1 MKLAVL
7 YVWGS
12 LLTLT
17 SSKLYPGSNQEAP
30 QYVKLMPAGPCED
43 EDLCPYHITLP
54 TLSIQLPK
62 DFRDLDSM
70 ARELETL
77 RKTVDQLRSCCIRN
91 GQKMETWD
99 RGGEDEQNIIISS
112 RDGKINV
119 LTGASEVP
127 ATEDHLG
134 GTKHGAGLGSV
145 DVDVGTFGGDKRHPH
160 EDNNEDS
167 SASKTHNPIIKKGIE
182 NPGEH
187 KESAPHS
194 ADERV
199 SKNLPPPTIGRTED
213 ERRDPSLQNRKIHA
227 QDCSDYTF
235 GKPKRSG
242 IFKVRPDLRNS
253 PFLVFCDMDSYGGGW
268 TLLQHRYDG
277 SISFNRS
284 WNDYKMGFGHLKGEF
299 WLGNDKIHLLTKTED
314 MLLRIELEDIDGL
327 KAHATYEHFFVASEQ
342 QLYRLSVGTYFGTAG
357 NAMSFSDKFNHD
369 QKYFSTPDR
378 DNDMYASG
386 NCGDYYSSG
395 WWFDSCMAANLNGKY
410 YKTQYKG
417 VRNGIFWGTWPN
429 ISWEYYPTNY
439 RQAFKTVKMMIRP
452 KDYTL

>member
-1 MKLAVL
+1 M
-7 YVWGS
+7 S
-12 LLTLT
+12 HLLSGDKPGN
-17 SSKLYPGSNQEAP
+17 SSGVE
-30 QYVKLMPAGPCED
+30 
-43 EDLCPYHITLP
+43 
-54 TLSIQLPK
+54 
-62 DFRDLDSM
+62 
-70 ARELETL
+70 ELETSWNQDGSFPVNRNKNNSHVTNL
-77 RKTVDQLRSCCIRN
+77 KTTP
-91 GQKMETWD
+91 G
-99 RGGEDEQNIIISS
+99 
-112 RDGKINV
+112 
-119 LTGASEVP
+119 GASKEPVELKRSNP
-127 ATEDHLG
+127 LKVTRPG
-134 GTKHGAGLGSV
+134 GTINEERPPNRTTVNRLKQLAENNAMNANGVTLNPHMVERAQDNHAVKNSGCNSGQCESE
-145 DVDVGTFGGDKRHPH
+145 TTQQPKR
-160 EDNNEDS
+160 N
-167 SASKTHNPIIKKGIE
+167 TRVR
-182 NPGEH
+182 
-187 KESAPHS
+187 
-194 ADERV
+194 AD
-199 SKNLPPPTIGRTED
+199 I
-213 ERRDPSLQNRKIHA
+213 A